1 MESLRFSFSLMLD
14 MIVDVFVFV
23 VVLTGCD
30 VFLI

>member
-23 VVLTGCD
+23 VCGVDGL
-30 VFLI
+30 

>member
-14 MIVDVFVFV
+14 MIVEVFVFV
-23 VVLTGCD
+23 VLTGSD